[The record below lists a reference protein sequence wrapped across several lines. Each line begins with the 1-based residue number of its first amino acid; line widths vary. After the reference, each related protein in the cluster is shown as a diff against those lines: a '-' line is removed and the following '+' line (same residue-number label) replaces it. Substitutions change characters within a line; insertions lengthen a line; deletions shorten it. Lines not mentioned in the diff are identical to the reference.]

1 MDLVLN
7 NPPISQFLSRYPET
21 IHHSCI
27 LALCLL
33 GLSIAKQNKPE
44 FDSLLK
50 KIPKIPP
57 KLNLNNLTSNNTPQD
72 PIHQPSSVPK
82 PSSISFKPDHQKAF
96 TRRPMPQ
103 NPQNLQNPPDSKPNT
118 SRSVI
123 DIADSFFN
131 TNLVQEIYHKEMIA
145 DRLKVP
151 FRKKW
156 EQACKDISP
165 TSQ

>member
-7 NPPISQFLSRYPET
+7 NPPISQFLSSYPEA

-33 GLSIAKQNKPE
+33 GLSIAQQNKQE

-50 KIPKIPP
+50 KIPKAPP
-57 KLNLNNLTSNNTPQD
+57 KLNLNNLASNKSPDPSHASTSLQK
-72 PIHQPSSVPK
+72 S
-82 PSSISFKPDHQKAF
+82 SSISFKPTHQKAF
-96 TRRPMPQ
+96 TKRPPPE
-103 NPQNLQNPPDSKPNT
+103 NPQNPPDSSRNT

-123 DIADSFFN
+123 DLADSFFN
-131 TNLVQEIYHKEMIA
+131 TSLIQEIYHKEMIA

-165 TSQ
+165 PSQ